1 MLKHLTIK
9 NFVLIEEI
17 EIDFETGMNVLY
29 GETGAGKSILV
40 SALTLLKGERASF
53 DKVMDESKKTLI
65 EGTFSF
71 DERFIEQ
78 HPYLKD
84 YLVGNELIVSRS
96 LLPSKTSQIRVNGEL
111 INLPELKSLMVD
123 VIDITSQGTSSL
135 LRSSQYQKMI
145 IDSFIKANG
154 NKELFSIYDRVYK
167 EYKAAQNKLEDFIE
181 ESSKND
187 VDTIRYRLER
197 IKRFNIRENEVE
209 ELKRE
214 LEEIEGLAKNKENY
228 VELARIYRSS
238 GEIFTSLR
246 HIFRQIS
253 DVDDDARNG
262 LENLESFIYCL
273 SELAQKGTDDEDDE
287 VRLDQINSRL
297 FELQDLIK
305 KYGSTHEILLAQRQL
320 EEKLSIADSYE
331 TIKAELEKRIE
342 VKKEDCLNFANK
354 LTEERLKAKRVI
366 EDLVNKE
373 MALLA
378 LKEDGFKISMKKG
391 EISPTGQD
399 EMAMLVSLNKGQE
412 YKPLSEVASGGE
424 SSRLII
430 ALISSFNKVAPSD
443 TLILDEV
450 DTGISGQV
458 AIQVAKKI
466 RAISSSSLVLAISH
480 LPAVVASADNFY
492 KVYKHDE
499 EERTITHLDKIDKSN
514 AINDLAKMISGKSDD
529 KSAIEVAKSL
539 VQEVKC

>member
-53 DKVMDESKKTLI
+53 DKVMDENKKTLI
-65 EGTFSF
+65 EATFSF
-71 DERFIEQ
+71 DDKFIEQ

-84 YLVGNELIVSRS
+84 YLEGHELIVSRS

-111 INLPELKSLMVD
+111 INLPELKSIMVD

-145 IDSFIKANG
+145 IDSFIKASG
-154 NKELFSIYDRVYK
+154 NKEVFSIYDRSYN
-167 EYKAAQNKLEDFIE
+167 EYKLAQNKLAEFID

-197 IKRFNIRENEVE
+197 IKRFNIKENEVE

-214 LEEIEGLAKNKENY
+214 LEDIEGMAKNKENY

-238 GEIFTSLR
+238 GEIFASLR
-246 HIFRQIS
+246 HILRQLS
-253 DVDDDARNG
+253 DVDDDARSG
-262 LENLESFIYCL
+262 LESYESLAFCL
-273 SELAQKGTDDEDDE
+273 SELAQKGSNDEDDE
-287 VRLDQINSRL
+287 ARIDQINSRL

-331 TIKAELEKRIE
+331 SILADLEKKVE
-342 VKKEDCLNFANK
+342 LKKEECLSYASL
-354 LTEERLKAKRVI
+354 LTEERMKAKKVI

-373 MALLA
+373 MSLLA
-378 LKEDGFKISMKKG
+378 LKEDGFKIAMKKG
-391 EISPTGQD
+391 ELSSTGQD
-399 EMAMLVSLNKGQE
+399 EMSMLVSLNKGQE
-412 YKPLSEVASGGE
+412 YRPLSEVASGGE

-466 RAISSSSLVLAISH
+466 RAISATSLVLAISH

-492 KVYKHDE
+492 KVYKNDE
-499 EERTITHLDKIDKSN
+499 EERTITHLDKIDKAD